1 MTLTSQE
8 KSQLIAKAASD
19 KKALDIMIM
28 NMHDLTTT
36 TDYFIVCSAT
46 TATQVRAIA
55 DNIEDEMTQA
65 GEEFLHKEGYQ
76 NAEWILLAFGNC
88 VAHIFTEEARRFYGL
103 ESLWGEAPTVEYED

>member
-76 NAEWILLAFGNC
+76 NAEWILLDFGNC
-88 VAHIFTEEARRFYGL
+88 VAHIFTGRSSSF
-103 ESLWGEAPTVEYED
+103 LWSRKLMGRSSYC

>member
-1 MTLTSQE
+1 MPLTSQD

-46 TATQVRAIA
+46 TSTQIRAIA
-55 DNIEDEMTQA
+55 DNIEEEMDNA
-65 GEEFLHKEGYQ
+65 GEHFLHKEGYN
-76 NAEWILLAFGNC
+76 NAEWILLDYGDC
-88 VAHIFTEEARRFYGL
+88 VAHIFTGRS
-103 ESLWGEAPTVEYED
+103 SLFLWLRKSMGRSTYC

>member
-65 GEEFLHKEGYQ
+65 GETRISSTRENSDSSPKQ
-76 NAEWILLAFGNC
+76 I
-88 VAHIFTEEARRFYGL
+88 GL
-103 ESLWGEAPTVEYED
+103 S